1 MTDIAVSEWTEQ
13 ELKGRLKC
21 YCDCH
26 QYPGTY
32 PTTIERPCRFC
43 GHINELG
50 YYPWGSSRFGWVE
63 YYIFDRRRV
72 LGKL

>member
-1 MTDIAVSEWTEQ
+1 MSEIAVSKWDDE

-32 PTTIERPCRFC
+32 PTTIQRPCKVC
-43 GHINELG
+43 GHVNELG
-50 YYPWGSSRFGWVE
+50 YHPWGSSRFGWVE
-63 YYIFDRRRV
+63 YYIFNREEV
-72 LGKL
+72 LK